1 LVIFCCTTSAAFA
14 AAKGEHGKQV
24 VARVAAVKPDGV
36 LTLSSIG
43 DVVLADIVYPNR
55 EAAQNWLAEHA
66 LQKEFAFR
74 VIGENR
80 YGRTRVISSLQPD
93 MLNDGTAVYV
103 AADSAIESSWQNAEA
118 RARKE
123 QIGVWSDPERQLLI
137 AASHAQQ
144 YLGEF
149 HVIEGV
155 VTRIYE
161 SKKATYINFGEDWHS
176 DFSITVLAKHRR
188 SMKGL
193 LNGLKA
199 GDRIRVRGV
208 VFEENGPMIHLQH
221 ADNLERL

>member
-1 LVIFCCTTSAAFA
+1 M
-14 AAKGEHGKQV
+14 
-24 VARVAAVKPDGV
+24 VARVAAVKPDGG
-36 LTLSSIG
+36 LALSSMG
-43 DVVLADIVYPNR
+43 DVVLADIIYPNR

-74 VIGENR
+74 VIGEDR

-93 MLNDGTAVYV
+93 MLNDGAAVYV
-103 AADSAIESSWQNAEA
+103 AADSAIESSWKNAEA
-118 RARKE
+118 RARNARA
-123 QIGVWSDPERQLLI
+123 GVWSSPKFHLLI
-137 AASHAQQ
+137 AVSEAQQ

-155 VTRIYE
+155 VTRVYE

-188 SMKGL
+188 SMKAL
-193 LNGLKA
+193 LGGLKA

-221 ADNLERL
+221 TDNLERL

>member
-1 LVIFCCTTSAAFA
+1 M
-14 AAKGEHGKQV
+14 
-24 VARVAAVKPDGV
+24 VARVAAVKPDGG
-36 LTLSSIG
+36 LALSSMG
-43 DVVLADIVYPNR
+43 DVVLADIIYPNR

-74 VIGENR
+74 VIGEDR

-93 MLNDGTAVYV
+93 MLNDGAAVYV
-103 AADSAIESSWQNAEA
+103 AADSAIESSWKNAEA
-118 RARKE
+118 RARNARA
-123 QIGVWSDPERQLLI
+123 GVWSSPKFHLLI
-137 AASHAQQ
+137 AVSEAQQ

-155 VTRIYE
+155 VTRVYE

-188 SMKGL
+188 SMKAL
-193 LNGLKA
+193 LGGLKA

-208 VFEENGPMIHLQH
+208 IFEENGPMIHLQH
-221 ADNLERL
+221 TDNLERL